1 MREEVGDLRSELRR
15 EMLADRRELGEARAE
30 LDSVQMDVVAD
41 LSQVNEVLT
50 TLLGMNRERARR
62 EGGL

>member
-1 MREEVGDLRSELRR
+1 
-15 EMLADRRELGEARAE
+15 MLADRRELGEARAE